1 MLHRPVY
8 LRAAAPFSEILRS
21 ILAVAAIVAISATG
35 LSDHAF
41 AQSPTRSN
49 KLLDAIVGID
59 AQIPGNART
68 AGTLGTRRQGSGA
81 VISDDGLVLTI
92 GYLILEA
99 ISIDLVTSDG
109 RTIPAKFVGYD
120 HESGFGL
127 VRALR
132 PLGVNPFELGDSESL
147 DVRSQALI
155 ANRLGE
161 QAAQGVFIVS
171 RRPFVGSWEYLLENA
186 IYTSPPNAN
195 FSGASLLSNDGRLL
209 GIGSLFVGNATVI
222 QQPVAGNMFVPIDE
236 LRPILNDLIATGRR
250 SGKIRP
256 WVGIFSSEL
265 RGRVFVDRVAPDGPA
280 EAAGIEPNDL
290 IVNVRGTAVDDM
302 AAFLRAV
309 WKDAS
314 AGDPIDITVLNKSG
328 ELRTVTVNSDDRRN
342 WLRFDPSF

>member
-1 MLHRPVY
+1 MLHRPVF

-41 AQSPTRSN
+41 AQLQTRSN

-120 HESGFGL
+120 HDSGFGL

-186 IYTSPPNAN
+186 IYTSPPNPN

-209 GIGSLFVGNATVI
+209 GIGSLFVANATVI
-222 QQPVAGNMFVPIDE
+222 QQLVAGNMFVPIDE

-302 AAFLRAV
+302 ATFLRAV